1 MKTQTKSLIRGV
13 HKLSGLPARR
23 ILTVIKAARSGCSGP
38 AMALAWFVVWPLLIL
53 L

>member
-1 MKTQTKSLIRGV
+1 MKTQTKSLVRGV
-13 HKLSGLPARR
+13 HQLSGFPARR
-23 ILTVIKAARSGCSGP
+23 TLTLIKAARGGCSGP